1 MALRLAVGLLS
12 AAILGYEILLLRY
25 FSIAYWHHF
34 AFMII
39 SLALLG
45 FAASGSLIA
54 LTRDW
59 LAARLVPAFTA
70 SALLFAAG
78 SLAAIAVVRAIPF
91 NPLELTWDR
100 DQFFL
105 LALAY
110 IVLALP
116 FLGGGMAIGL
126 ALSCRR
132 DDLHRIYR
140 YDLVGAG
147 LGAVAVIVALEGLPL
162 VGAFRAVAL
171 AGAAA
176 ALIAAAGARRWRMAA
191 PAAAL
196 LALASLL
203 APAPWLAPAPSP
215 YKELSGALRIKGA
228 TIAAVREGPLGRVTA
243 VTNDEVPFRHAPGLS
258 LGAPAGP
265 APQIALFTDG
275 DGLTPIT
282 RADGDGAALAYLD
295 HLPMALPYRLLERPR
310 VLVLGAGGGSG
321 VLLAR
326 RHGARAI
333 VAVELNPDIVE
344 LVRGPFA
351 AFAGHLYDAPD
362 VTVHVA
368 EARHFA
374 ATTPERFDLIE
385 VSLLDSFT
393 AASAGVHALNESGL
407 YTVEALAAYV
417 GRLAPGGILA
427 ITRWLKVPP
436 RDGLKLFATAAE
448 ALRRHGVDRP
458 GRHLALVRSWNTV
471 TLLVAAA
478 PLARDA
484 GAAIRRFAA
493 ARGFDIGY
501 LPDMAA
507 AEANRFNRLS
517 RPYYHEGARAL
528 LGGEAARFV
537 AAYKFDLRPATDDRP
552 YFFHFFK
559 WRLLPELL
567 AAPGGAGLALVEMG
581 TLLLIAALAQAAGA
595 AALLVLLPLAAAR
608 RALGRASAAAR
619 LRALVYFAAVG
630 LAFLSVEMALIQ
642 RFSHFLGHPIYAVT
656 VVLAAMLVFAGIGSG
671 LARRFERSSRRRAPT
686 SVAAAAVAVL
696 IAAYLGLLP
705 AVLDAAVA
713 AADAVRIA
721 VAVALIAPLAVAMGF
736 PFPLGLRALAAAELQ
751 SLIPWAWG
759 INGCASV
766 LSAIGATL
774 LGIHFGFGA
783 VLALAALLYLAA
795 ALAPPPSRPFA
806 RA

>member
-45 FAASGSLIA
+45 FAASGTLIA
-54 LTRDW
+54 LARDW
-59 LAARLVPAFTA
+59 LAARLAPAFTA

-78 SLAAIAVVRAIPF
+78 SLAAIATVRAIPF
-91 NPLELTWDR
+91 NPLELVWDR

-110 IVLALP
+110 VVLALP

-162 VGAFRAVAL
+162 VSAFKAVAL

-176 ALIAAAGARRWRMAA
+176 ALIAGGARRWRMAP

-203 APAPWLAPAPSP
+203 VPASWLAPAPSP

-228 TIAAVREGPLGRVTA
+228 TIAAQREGPLGRVTA
-243 VTNDEVPFRHAPGLS
+243 VTNDAVPFRHAPGLS

-265 APQIALFTDG
+265 PPQIALFTDG

-282 RADGDGAALAYLD
+282 RAGGDGAALVYLD
-295 HLPMALPYRLLERPR
+295 HLPMALPYRLLKRPR

-333 VAVELNPDIVE
+333 DAVELNPDIVE

-351 AFAGHLYDAPD
+351 AFAGGLYDAPD
-362 VTVHVA
+362 VTVHIA

-374 ATTPERFDLIE
+374 ATTAERFDLIE

-427 ITRWLKVPP
+427 VTRWLKVPP

-478 PLARDA
+478 PLGDDA

-501 LPDMAA
+501 LPDMAT
-507 AEANRFNRLS
+507 AEANRFNRLP

-528 LGGEAARFV
+528 LGDDRQRFID
-537 AAYKFDLRPATDDRP
+537 AYKFDLRPATDDRP

-581 TLLLIAALAQAAGA
+581 TLLLIAALAQAAVA

-619 LRALVYFAAVG
+619 LRTLVYFAAVG
-630 LAFLSVEMALIQ
+630 LAFLFVEMALIQ

-671 LARRFERSSRRRAPT
+671 LARRFERSSRRHPPT
-686 SVAAAAVAVL
+686 AVAAAAVAVL
-696 IAAYLGLLP
+696 IGAYLGLLP

-713 AADAVRIA
+713 GADAVRIA
-721 VAVALIAPLAVAMGF
+721 VAVVLIAPLALAMGL

-766 LSAIGATL
+766 LSAIGATM

-783 VLALAALLYLAA
+783 VLLLAALLYLAA
-795 ALAPPPSRPFA
+795 ALAPPASRPFA